1 MFCEIRLVDEKIVIT
16 IELPEL
22 AVDHI
27 EMLIAE
33 VSRYL
38 IDIFLVLEDRDHREQ
53 IASSQLRH
61 GNPSAPASIHAV
73 KYPSDHLDRMKIRR
87 LTSLNINFV
96 ALILPPR
103 YWMYKLY
110 DKCKIRV
117 NTEAS
122 LTEKKERKNSTVK
135 WSI

>member
-1 MFCEIRLVDEKIVIT
+1 MDLLVTKFTRNIAKESVFFFFLTVIVMFCEIRLVDEKIVIT
-16 IELPEL
+16 IELPEF

-103 YWMYKLY
+103 Y
-110 DKCKIRV
+110 
-117 NTEAS
+117 
-122 LTEKKERKNSTVK
+122 
-135 WSI
+135 

>member
-1 MFCEIRLVDEKIVIT
+1 MDLLVTKFTRNITKESVFFFFLTVIVMFCEIRLVDEKIVIT

-22 AVDHI
+22 AIDHI

-103 YWMYKLY
+103 Y
-110 DKCKIRV
+110 
-117 NTEAS
+117 
-122 LTEKKERKNSTVK
+122 
-135 WSI
+135 

>member
-1 MFCEIRLVDEKIVIT
+1 MDLLVTKFTRNIAKESVFFFFLTVIVMFCEIRLVDEKIVIT

-53 IASSQLRH
+53 IASSQLCH

-87 LTSLNINFV
+87 LTTLNINFV

-103 YWMYKLY
+103 Y
-110 DKCKIRV
+110 
-117 NTEAS
+117 
-122 LTEKKERKNSTVK
+122 
-135 WSI
+135 

>member
-1 MFCEIRLVDEKIVIT
+1 MDLLVTKFTRNIAKESVFFFSLTVIVMFCEIRLVDEKIVIT

-103 YWMYKLY
+103 Y
-110 DKCKIRV
+110 
-117 NTEAS
+117 
-122 LTEKKERKNSTVK
+122 
-135 WSI
+135 

>member
-73 KYPSDHLDRMKIRR
+73 KYPSDHLDRMKICQ
-87 LTSLNINFV
+87 LTTLNINFV

-103 YWMYKLY
+103 Y
-110 DKCKIRV
+110 
-117 NTEAS
+117 
-122 LTEKKERKNSTVK
+122 
-135 WSI
+135 

>member
-1 MFCEIRLVDEKIVIT
+1 MDLLVTKFTRNIAKESVFFFFLTVIVMFCEIRLVDEKIVIT

-22 AVDHI
+22 AIDHI

-38 IDIFLVLEDRDHREQ
+38 IDIFLVLKDRDHREQ

-103 YWMYKLY
+103 Y
-110 DKCKIRV
+110 
-117 NTEAS
+117 
-122 LTEKKERKNSTVK
+122 
-135 WSI
+135 

>member
-1 MFCEIRLVDEKIVIT
+1 MDLLVTKFTRNIAKENVFFFFLTVIVMFCEIRLVDEKIVIT

-103 YWMYKLY
+103 Y
-110 DKCKIRV
+110 
-117 NTEAS
+117 
-122 LTEKKERKNSTVK
+122 
-135 WSI
+135 

>member
-1 MFCEIRLVDEKIVIT
+1 MDLLVTKFTRNIAKESVFFFFLTVIVMFCEIRLVDEKIVIT

-22 AVDHI
+22 AIDHI

-103 YWMYKLY
+103 Y
-110 DKCKIRV
+110 
-117 NTEAS
+117 
-122 LTEKKERKNSTVK
+122 
-135 WSI
+135 

>member
-1 MFCEIRLVDEKIVIT
+1 MDLLVTKFTRNIAKESVFFFFFLTVIVMFCEIRLVDEKIVIT

-87 LTSLNINFV
+87 LTTLNINFV

-103 YWMYKLY
+103 Y
-110 DKCKIRV
+110 
-117 NTEAS
+117 
-122 LTEKKERKNSTVK
+122 
-135 WSI
+135 

>member
-1 MFCEIRLVDEKIVIT
+1 MDLLVTKFTRNIAKESVFFFFLTVIVMFCEIRLVDEKIVIT
-16 IELPEL
+16 IELPEF

-87 LTSLNINFV
+87 LTTLNINFV

-103 YWMYKLY
+103 Y
-110 DKCKIRV
+110 
-117 NTEAS
+117 
-122 LTEKKERKNSTVK
+122 
-135 WSI
+135 